1 MSKHKK
7 TYVIGSAMNYL
18 LAVQAG
24 APCKAAVDQHPG
36 GFLFERL
43 TRDLTESRDVDLM
56 RISENEKAPP
66 DRGARLSPSNHGR
79 EH

>member
-1 MSKHKK
+1 
-7 TYVIGSAMNYL
+7 MNYL

-43 TRDLTESRDVDLM
+43 
-56 RISENEKAPP
+56 
-66 DRGARLSPSNHGR
+66 
-79 EH
+79 